1 MRITFVLPTVS
12 MAGGIRV
19 VGIYARELMEMGHTV
34 CLVSPPPEALSL
46 RQKFTSWRKGGGW
59 PKEQV
64 ALSSHLDGCQ
74 LDHHILD
81 VWRPVNDADVPDAD
95 VVVATWWET
104 AEWVAALS
112 PRKGAKVYF
121 IQHHEVFFYLPIE
134 RCQATYRL
142 PMHKIVIA
150 RWLKQ
155 VMETEYDDNVVD
167 LVPNSVDKSQFFAP
181 ARGKQE
187 TPTVG
192 LLYSSASF
200 KGLDTTFA
208 ALRDVR
214 NKIPNL
220 RIVCFGS
227 EYPRS
232 ELPLPAGTEF
242 VLSPPQDQIRDIYA
256 RCDVWV
262 TASTSEGFNLPAME
276 AMACRTPV
284 VATRT
289 GWPDEAIRTRWN
301 GVLVDIEDVS
311 GLADGVEWVLTRSE
325 EDWRGLSSN
334 AYATAAASSW
344 KSSASMFE
352 EALKNAC
359 RRAARKEIGGDCTVC
374 EANVGTSLDRGGIVG

>member
-19 VGIYARELMEMGHTV
+19 VGIYARELMEMGHSV
-34 CLVSPPPEALSL
+34 CLVSPPPKPLSL
-46 RQKFTSWRKGGGW
+46 RQKFRSWRKGDGW
-59 PKEQV
+59 PRYQV
-64 ALSSHLDGCQ
+64 ALPSHLDGDS
-74 LDHHILD
+74 LDHHVLD

-104 AEWVAALS
+104 AEWVNALS
-112 PRKGAKVYF
+112 PQKGAKAYF

-134 RCQATYRL
+134 RCRATYRL

-155 VMETEYDDNVVD
+155 VMEKEYGDNAVD
-167 LVPNSVDKSQFFAP
+167 LVPNSVDKSQFFAS

-187 TPTVG
+187 VATVG

-200 KGLDTTFA
+200 KGVRTSFA

-214 NKIPNL
+214 KKMPDL

-227 EYPRS
+227 EYPNS
-232 ELPLPAGTEF
+232 ELPLPADTEF
-242 VLSPPQDQIRDIYA
+242 ILSPPQDQIRDIYA

-262 TASTSEGFNLPAME
+262 AASTSEGFNLPAME

-289 GWPDEAIRTRWN
+289 GWPDEAIRTKRN
-301 GVLVDIEDVS
+301 GVLVDIDDVS
-311 GLADGVEWVLTRSE
+311 GLADGIEWVLTRNE
-325 EDWRGLSSN
+325 DDWRKLSSN
-334 AYATAAASSW
+334 AYATVEESSW

-359 RRAARKEIGGDCTVC
+359 RRAARREVGGDCTVC
-374 EANVGTSLDRGGIVG
+374 EV

>member
-1 MRITFVLPTVS
+1 MHITFVLPTVS

-34 CLVSPPPEALSL
+34 HLVSPPSMALPL
-46 RQKFTSWRKGGGW
+46 GQKFRSWLNGDGW
-59 PKEQV
+59 PTDQA
-64 ALSSHLDGCQ
+64 ALPSHLDGCG
-74 LDHHILD
+74 LDHHVLD
-81 VWRPVNDADVPDAD
+81 VWRPVTDADVPDAD

-104 AEWVAALS
+104 AEWVYALS

-121 IQHHEVFFYLPIE
+121 VQHHEVFFYLPIE
-134 RCQATYRL
+134 RCRATYRL

-150 RWLKQ
+150 QWLKQ

-181 ARGKQE
+181 ARGKHE

-200 KGLDTTFA
+200 KGLNTSFA
-208 ALRDVR
+208 ALQAVR
-214 NKIPNL
+214 RKIPNL

-227 EYPRS
+227 EHPRS

-242 VLSPPQDQIRDIYA
+242 ILSPAQDQIRDIYA

-262 TASTSEGFNLPAME
+262 TASTSEGFNLPVME

-289 GWPDEAIRTRWN
+289 GWPDEAIRTGWN

-334 AYATAAASSW
+334 AYATVAESSW

-359 RRAARKEIGGDCTVC
+359 RRAARKEIGGDCAVLR
-374 EANVGTSLDRGGIVG
+374 S

>member
-19 VGIYARELMEMGHTV
+19 VGIYARELMDMGHTV
-34 CLVSPPPEALSL
+34 CIVSPPPRTLSF
-46 RQKFTSWRKGGGW
+46 RQKFRSWRKGDGW
-59 PKEQV
+59 PKKQAE
-64 ALSSHLDGCQ
+64 LRSHLDGGRF
-74 LDHHILD
+74 DHHILD

-104 AEWVAALS
+104 AEWVDALS
-112 PRKGAKVYF
+112 SRKGAKVYF
-121 IQHHEVFFYLPIE
+121 IQHHEVFSYLPIE

-150 RWLKQ
+150 HWLKQ
-155 VMETEYDDNVVD
+155 IMETEYDDKVVD

-181 ARGKQE
+181 LRGKQE

-200 KGLDTTFA
+200 KGVDTSFA
-208 ALRDVR
+208 ALRHVR
-214 NKIPNL
+214 KKIPSL

-232 ELPLPAGTEF
+232 ELPLPVGTEF
-242 VLSPPQDQIRDIYA
+242 ILSPPQDEIRDIYA

-284 VATRT
+284 VATRI
-289 GWPDEAIRTRWN
+289 GWPEEAVKTGWN
-301 GVLVDIEDVS
+301 GVLVEVDDVS
-311 GLADGVEWVLTRSE
+311 RLADGVEWVLSQSE
-325 EDWRGLSSN
+325 EDWKVLSSN
-334 AYATAAASSW
+334 AHATVCSSSW
-344 KSSASMFE
+344 EASAAMFE
-352 EALKNAC
+352 QALRNAC
-359 RRAARKEIGGDCTVC
+359 RRAARNEIGGNCAV
-374 EANVGTSLDRGGIVG
+374 